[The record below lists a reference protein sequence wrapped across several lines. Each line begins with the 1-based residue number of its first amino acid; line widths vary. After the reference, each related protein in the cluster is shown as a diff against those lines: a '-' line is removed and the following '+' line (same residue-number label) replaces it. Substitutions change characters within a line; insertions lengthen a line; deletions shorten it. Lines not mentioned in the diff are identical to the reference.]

1 MKNHRQDQA
10 VLSAFLSNL
19 RTTRSMNTGCQA
31 LPGLRLEYGNNA
43 NKCNS
48 LLGNELNTIQNIFQ
62 ISVKNSYLPR
72 DKIKY
77 NRIVSKYTSRSVDK
91 EWNPMI

>member
-19 RTTRSMNTGCQA
+19 RTTRSMNTACQA

-48 LLGNELNTIQNIFQ
+48 LLGNELKAIENTFQ

-72 DKIKY
+72 AKIRYFKLDPKY
-77 NRIVSKYTSRSVDK
+77 SSRKADK
-91 EWNPMI
+91 EWNPIQ